1 MKHSLNLRTKQMIKG
16 EKITQK
22 ELCKKIE
29 DLCREGKVDRTIS
42 QQSISRYLNGFSFPN
57 EDTGK
62 TIELAVNKIL
72 GAKKYNLL
80 VKKYR
85 MDELERQNREIQ
97 RNKTK
102 TKKAIRISLRKIMNN
117 PNMVKFIQTEEEIY
131 EQEVQQDNYNI
142 SLALALYREMPEY
155 IRNYIDVYLWIY
167 VKLPE
172 FVRDVINYSIGI
184 TENEIIEFIDSKE
197 NVCHP
202 IKYYSSLLNDL
213 KVEERKLLAEVMKG
227 ISDAEVNVTF
237 DEITKEIL
245 LNRMEDLKEDNIE
258 IKGVTFKESDL
269 DVGEERIA
277 KYIRNKVSDIYEF
290 VRGMYISICMESYDW
305 CLVHN
310 ALMYYYFSNE
320 DKNDYLD
327 ILKALN
333 YQERE

>member
-1 MKHSLNLRTKQMIKG
+1 MIK
-16 EKITQK
+16 EAKITQK

-42 QQSISRYLNGFSFPN
+42 QQSISRYLNGISFPD

-85 MDELERQNREIQ
+85 MAELERQNREIQ

-102 TKKAIRISLRKIMNN
+102 SKKVIRKSLREIMDN
-117 PNMVKFIQTEEEIY
+117 PDLVKFIQTEEEFY
-131 EQEVQQDNYNI
+131 EQEIQQDNCNI

-155 IRNYIDVYLWIY
+155 IRNYLDVYLWVY
-167 VKLPE
+167 VDLPE

-184 TENEIIEFIDSKE
+184 TENEIIEFIDNKE

-202 IKYYSSLLNDL
+202 IKYYSSLLIDL
-213 KVEERKLLAEVMKG
+213 KVEERKLLTEVMKG
-227 ISDAEVNVTF
+227 ISDAEINCTF
-237 DEITKEIL
+237 DEITKEII

-258 IKGVTFKESDL
+258 TEGVIFKESDL
-269 DVGEERIA
+269 DGGEEKIA

-290 VRGMYISICMESYDW
+290 VRGMYICVCMESYDW
-305 CLVHN
+305 CLAHN
-310 ALMYYYFSNE
+310 ALMYYYFGNE
-320 DKNDYLD
+320 DRNDYLD

-333 YQERE
+333 HQERE